1 MVNYEIPP
9 IEVYKKGNMIVVW
22 FDRTYHQYWDYSI
35 REAVKLFKKKTG
47 IHGGYKRRTFCPF
60 IFG

>member
-1 MVNYEIPP
+1 MVNFEIPP

-22 FDRTYHQYWDYSI
+22 FNRTYHQYWDYTI
-35 REAVKLFKKKTG
+35 REAVKEFKKKTG